1 MTFFTAS
8 FETVVLRFA
17 LMMAT
22 IIGAFV
28 GGVPILA
35 ILALPI
41 FLSAMTGFSFNTPKQ
56 EKVAQMKA
64 TKYNSKTSKH
74 AA

>member
-22 IIGAFV
+22 IIVPFFIGA
-28 GGVPILA
+28 PYLA
-35 ILALPI
+35 IIALPI
-41 FLSAMTGFSFNTPKQ
+41 FLSAMTAVSFSSNESIPKANMSTLRNNN
-56 EKVAQMKA
+56 KLNKA
-64 TKYNSKTSKH
+64 
-74 AA
+74 A